1 MGGYDPVP
9 HYGAYVL
16 RFWET
21 RSQSPEAAP
30 VWRFSLEAIHTRER
44 RGFPDLESLVTFL
57 QSLTRGTS
65 VVFGDGAT
73 AIGLEGALAGACGA
87 SEKLIS

>member
-9 HYGAYVL
+9 QYGAYVL

-21 RSQSPEAAP
+21 RSQIPEAAP

-44 RGFPDLESLVTFL
+44 RGFPDLESLVAFL
-57 QSLTRGTS
+57 QTLTQASAVG
-65 VVFGDGAT
+65 FGAGMNAM
-73 AIGLEGALAGACGA
+73 ALDETFSQSSG
-87 SEKLIS
+87 SREELR